1 MPRILGCGLRGWT
14 RPPSIPPAEG
24 AALLLTCR
32 GPSFPPVCPL
42 GDPAQHRDSPW
53 GAQSSRRGPLPNWTQ
68 GLGLG
73 GAPASPA
80 LVSSSMSPS
89 VFLGGLHI
97 RLHVALCLP
106 NPHHQTQQTHR
117 KQAPRSPQMP
127 PKRSSGFLEE
137 SPEPTASGVLGL
149 GFTWGPHRGSCSSDT
164 CQPPAPAFLARR
176 MRGLVSILGVGRS
189 EGSRENHLCTQLYP
203 HFSVGSVLLPELSVQ
218 SRPPFRVSQQ
228 ARGQQ
233 AGHHGATGSCFPGSR
248 RCARGPGTGGRGS
261 SRQPPP
267 PTPEAVL
274 HAPGWRCPDA
284 STQCPCPGHN
294 HVPTPWP
301 ALQCPLD
308 LGPGGAQV
316 RPRDSPPAVS
326 AAGSAAAGLSSGSP
340 GSILRETQ
348 ERLVTG
354 GDGRLG
360 CSPHTKGE
368 ASKGSHAG
376 PTSVVGKQGLGR
388 PQLLPHGRS
397 QL

>member
-1 MPRILGCGLRGWT
+1 MGSEAGPDLRPYHLQKALPFCLHAGG
-14 RPPSIPPAEG
+14 PPSHQCAHLG
-24 AALLLTCR
+24 TQ
-32 GPSFPPVCPL
+32 PSTETAPGVL
-42 GDPAQHRDSPW
+42 RVAGGDRSPTGHRVLAWEEPCFS
-53 GAQSSRRGPLPNWTQ
+53 
-68 GLGLG
+68 GLGLLFHVTICL
-73 GAPASPA
+73 S
-80 LVSSSMSPS
+80 
-89 VFLGGLHI
+89 GGLHI

-164 CQPPAPAFLARR
+164 CQPPAPAFLAGR
-176 MRGLVSILGVGRS
+176 MRGLVSIPGVGRS